1 MLMSLLIVLW
11 LQCQLPSSAALPA
24 PEPASAATVQVN
36 ATAQAESIQLTA
48 PKARAS
54 FQSEF
59 VQSLLSCLPTMEQPV
74 NRPDANFNEFS
85 RYPAR
90 ITASSQ
96 PDAVTYKQR
105 PGYYAL
111 RFADPEAEPDDAIT
125 VIRYEKGAIAL
136 FKGAPSISL
145 QRSEEKPLPVYGT
158 GDTAAVPTG
167 EVFIRFRESVDAR
180 DRYAD
185 IEAAGY
191 TITKVLDFAPQG
203 AWVHAIS
210 GETADSLQRLTQLE
224 DLVDLENVEPQFLM
238 ERQLR

>member
-11 LQCQLPSSAALPA
+11 LQCQLPSSAALASSEPA
-24 PEPASAATVQVN
+24 PAIAQV

-48 PKARAS
+48 PKARAP

-59 VQSLLSCLPTMEQPV
+59 VQSLLSCLPAMEQPV
-74 NRPDANFNEFS
+74 NRPDANANEFS

-90 ITASSQ
+90 ITTSSQ
-96 PDAVTYKQR
+96 PDAATYEQR
-105 PGYYAL
+105 PGYYAV
-111 RFADPEAEPDDAIT
+111 RFADPEAEPVDAIT

-145 QRSEEKPLPVYGT
+145 QRSGEKPLPVYGT

-167 EVFIRFRESVDAR
+167 EVFIRFQESIDAR
-180 DRYAD
+180 DRSAD

-191 TITKVLDFAPQG
+191 TITKVLDFVPQG

-210 GETADSLQRLTQLE
+210 GETADSLQRVKQLKG
-224 DLVDLENVEPQFLM
+224 LVGIENVEPQLLL